1 MTDINE
7 RFHKL
12 RIEGKK
18 IFLDDFELKGVG
30 KYCLTNR
37 SGGRTELEMKIFF
50 PLGGDVSIRA
60 DGRKKIEQRSGAAQT
75 IQEELEEMEEMG
87 EPEPPEE
94 AKKSDEQ
101 TEKERDEEINR
112 NLMQSIRAME
122 WMKAYDAVLPPEV
135 KLEFKRAQNAK
146 AYAAAV
152 EGDLHRAGLRNKY
165 LEERMKY
172 FKRMARGQLLLSGA
186 LVIAMIIILLVRA

>member
-75 IQEELEEMEEMG
+75 IQERDKPKPDAEHPG
-87 EPEPPEE
+87 
-94 AKKSDEQ
+94 AGVDEG
-101 TEKERDEEINR
+101 I
-112 NLMQSIRAME
+112 
-122 WMKAYDAVLPPEV
+122 
-135 KLEFKRAQNAK
+135 
-146 AYAAAV
+146 
-152 EGDLHRAGLRNKY
+152 
-165 LEERMKY
+165 
-172 FKRMARGQLLLSGA
+172 
-186 LVIAMIIILLVRA
+186 